1 MLKAPK
7 LDRTNKILLFTILI
21 SVILYFGKE
30 FFVLITFSGLLAM
43 LMTPVSNWLE
53 KRGMTRVFSS
63 LLSVFILLTVVSAIV
78 LLLSAQINN
87 IGKELPQIQLR
98 FEELI
103 SDLQSWI
110 SDNLGVSSEQ
120 LKDKTSGALPG
131 AGNILTGIVKG
142 TFSFIGRFILVLV
155 FTFLFVL
162 QRDKYENFVVMLS
175 PENERDETTE
185 MINKIS
191 KIAQQYLTGRI
202 IAAFIIGILYIIGF
216 SIIDLKD
223 GLILSAIAALVTIIP
238 YVGALLG
245 GLIPFFMTFIN
256 GSFEQSLWVVIIIS
270 IVNAIDHYFI
280 EPYIVGG
287 SVSISP
293 FFTILI
299 LILGGVIWGLA
310 GIILF
315 LPLLGILKIIF
326 ENVEGLKP
334 YAYLIGDQR
343 KTSAH
348 AEIWL
353 KIKTMFSERKKK
365 N

>member
-7 LDRTNKILLFTILI
+7 LDRTNKILLFGILI
-21 SVILYFGKE
+21 SIILYFGKE

-53 KRGMTRVFSS
+53 KKGMKRVFSS
-63 LLSVFILLTVVSAIV
+63 LISVLILITVISAIV

-87 IGKELPQIQLR
+87 IGKELPLIQVRL
-98 FEELI
+98 EELI
-103 SDLQSWI
+103 SDVQSWI

-120 LKDKTSGALPG
+120 LKDKAEGAIPA
-131 AGNILTGIVKG
+131 AGSILTGIVKG
-142 TFSFIGRFILVLV
+142 TFSLIGRFILVLV
-155 FTFLFVL
+155 FTFLLVL

-175 PENERDETTE
+175 PEDKRDETKE

-216 SIIDLKD
+216 SIIGLKD

-245 GLIPFFMTFIN
+245 GMIPLFMTFIN

-270 IVNAIDHYFI
+270 LVNVIDHYFI

-299 LILGGVIWGLA
+299 LILGGVVWGLA

-326 ENVEGLKP
+326 ENVEGLHP

-343 KTSAH
+343 ETSAH
-348 AEIWL
+348 AEIWS
-353 KIKTMFSERKKK
+353 KIKGLFSRKRKV
-365 N
+365 

>member
-7 LDRTNKILLFTILI
+7 LDRTNKILLFAILI
-21 SVILYFGKE
+21 SIILYFGKE

-43 LMTPVSNWLE
+43 LMTPVSNKLE
-53 KRGMTRVFSS
+53 NRGISRVFSS
-63 LLSVFILLTVVSAIV
+63 LISVLILIAVISAIV
-78 LLLSAQINN
+78 VLLSAQINN
-87 IGKELPQIQLR
+87 IGKELPQIQSR
-98 FEELI
+98 FEELVADI
-103 SDLQSWI
+103 QVWI
-110 SDNLGVSSEQ
+110 SNNLGISTEQ
-120 LKDKTSGALPG
+120 LKDHANGALG
-131 AGNILTGIVKG
+131 NAGSILTGVVKG
-142 TFSFIGRFILVLV
+142 TISFIGRFILVLV

-175 PENERDETTE
+175 PEDKRDETNE

-202 IAAFIIGILYIIGF
+202 VAAFIIGILYIIGF
-216 SIIDLKD
+216 SIIGLKD

-256 GSFEQSLWVVIIIS
+256 GTLEQSLWVVIIIS
-270 IVNAIDHYFI
+270 LVNIIDHYFI

-326 ENVEGLKP
+326 ENVEGLQP

-343 KTSAH
+343 TTSAH
-348 AEIWL
+348 AEIWS
-353 KIKTMFSERKKK
+353 KIKALFSKRK

>member
-63 LLSVFILLTVVSAIV
+63 LLSVFILITVISAIV

-87 IGKELPQIQLR
+87 IGKELPQIQIR

-103 SDLQSWI
+103 SDVQSWI

-120 LKDKTSGALPG
+120 LKDKTSGALPA
-131 AGNILTGIVKG
+131 AGNILTRIVRG

-175 PENERDETTE
+175 PEDERDETTE

-216 SIIDLKD
+216 SIIGLKD

-280 EPYIVGG
+280 EPYIVGA
-287 SVSISP
+287 VS
-293 FFTILI
+293 
-299 LILGGVIWGLA
+299 
-310 GIILF
+310 
-315 LPLLGILKIIF
+315 
-326 ENVEGLKP
+326 
-334 YAYLIGDQR
+334 Y
-343 KTSAH
+343 
-348 AEIWL
+348 
-353 KIKTMFSERKKK
+353 
-365 N
+365 

>member
-7 LDRTNKILLFTILI
+7 LDRTNKILLFAILI
-21 SVILYFGKE
+21 SIILYFGKE
-30 FFVLITFSGLLAM
+30 FFVLIAFSGLLAM
-43 LMTPVSNWLE
+43 LMTPVSNKLE
-53 KRGMTRVFSS
+53 NKGISRVFSS
-63 LLSVFILLTVVSAIV
+63 LISVLILVAVISAIV
-78 LLLSAQINN
+78 VLLSAQINN
-87 IGKELPQIQLR
+87 IGKELPQIQSR
-98 FEELI
+98 SEELLADI
-103 SDLQSWI
+103 QLWI
-110 SDNLGVSSEQ
+110 SNNLGVSSEQ
-120 LKDKTSGALPG
+120 LKDHASGALNN
-131 AGNILTGIVKG
+131 AGSILTGFVKG

-175 PENERDETTE
+175 PEDKRDETNE

-202 IAAFIIGILYIIGF
+202 VAAFIIGIFYIIGF
-216 SIIDLKD
+216 SIIGLKD

-256 GSFEQSLWVVIIIS
+256 GTLEQSLWVVIIIS
-270 IVNAIDHYFI
+270 LVNVIDHYFI

-326 ENVEGLKP
+326 ENVEGLQP

-348 AEIWL
+348 AEIWS
-353 KIKTMFSERKKK
+353 KIKALFSKRRKE
-365 N
+365 

>member
-63 LLSVFILLTVVSAIV
+63 LLSVFILITVISAIV

-87 IGKELPQIQLR
+87 IGKELPQIQIR

-103 SDLQSWI
+103 SDVQSWI

-120 LKDKTSGALPG
+120 LKDKTSGALPA
-131 AGNILTGIVKG
+131 AGNILTRIVRG

-216 SIIDLKD
+216 SIIGLKD

-348 AEIWL
+348 EEIWL
-353 KIKTMFSERKKK
+353 KIKTMFSGRKKK

>member
-7 LDRTNKILLFTILI
+7 LDRTNKILLFAILI

-43 LMTPVSNWLE
+43 LMTPVSNWFE

-63 LLSVFILLTVVSAIV
+63 LMSVLILITVISAIV

-103 SDLQSWI
+103 SDVQSWI

-120 LKDKTSGALPG
+120 LKNKTSGALPA
-131 AGNILTGIVKG
+131 AGSILTGIVKG

-216 SIIDLKD
+216 SIIGLKD

-256 GSFEQSLWVVIIIS
+256 GSFEQSLYSLCRCFARRFDSFFYDFHKRILRTIS
-270 IVNAIDHYFI
+270 LGCDHYI
-280 EPYIVGG
+280 HSKCY
-287 SVSISP
+287 
-293 FFTILI
+293 
-299 LILGGVIWGLA
+299 
-310 GIILF
+310 
-315 LPLLGILKIIF
+315 
-326 ENVEGLKP
+326 
-334 YAYLIGDQR
+334 
-343 KTSAH
+343 
-348 AEIWL
+348 
-353 KIKTMFSERKKK
+353 
-365 N
+365 

>member
-7 LDRTNKILLFTILI
+7 LERTNKILLFAILI
-21 SVILYFGKE
+21 SIILYFGRE

-43 LMTPVSNWLE
+43 LMTPVSNKLE
-53 KRGMTRVFSS
+53 NKGVSRVFSS
-63 LLSVFILLTVVSAIV
+63 LISVLIIIAVISAIIT
-78 LLLSAQINN
+78 LLSAQINN
-87 IGKELPQIQLR
+87 IGKELPQIQSR
-98 FEELI
+98 FE
-103 SDLQSWI
+103 DLVSNVQFWI
-110 SDNLGVSSEQ
+110 SDNLGITSDQ
-120 LKDKTSGALPG
+120 LKGNGSGALSN
-131 AGNILTGIVKG
+131 AGSILTGIVKG
-142 TFSFIGRFILVLV
+142 TFSFIGRSILVLV
-155 FTFLFVL
+155 FTFLLIL
-162 QRDKYENFVVMLS
+162 QRDKYENFIVMLS
-175 PENERDETTE
+175 PEDKRDETTD

-202 IAAFIIGILYIIGF
+202 IAAFIIGIFYIIGF
-216 SIIDLKD
+216 SIIGLKD

-245 GLIPFFMTFIN
+245 GLIPFFMSFIN

-270 IVNAIDHYFI
+270 LVNVIDHYLI

-326 ENVEGLKP
+326 ENVEGLQP

-343 KTSAH
+343 TTSAH

-353 KIKTMFSERKKK
+353 KIKGLFSRKKK
-365 N
+365 E